1 MPSEA
6 YENHL
11 EVLLA
16 DATELDAAHTRLR
29 TGQPGRQW
37 GLGAINR
44 AVVVLC
50 VSAWEAYLEELV
62 REAIEAVRPPGPD
75 MGSWPATKAAAM
87 SEIGRFNNPNLEN
100 STRLFASC
108 IGLADVTVTWGWRNC
123 ARPTAREYLN
133 DALRHRH
140 HIAHGVN
147 PRPTIHNGYSRWL
160 PGFFRRLGSCTDT
173 SVREH
178 LVNQLRVNPPP
189 W

>member
-1 MPSEA
+1 MPSLA
-6 YENHL
+6 YVNHL
-11 EVLLA
+11 EILLA
-16 DATELDAAHTRLR
+16 DAAELDAAHTRLR

-62 REAIEAVRPPGPD
+62 KEAIEVLRPAGPD
-75 MGSWPATKAAAM
+75 MGTWPTLKAAAM
-87 SEIGRFNNPNLEN
+87 SEIGRFNNPNVEN

-108 IGLADVTVTWGWRNC
+108 IGLADFTVTWGWRNC
-123 ARPTAREYLN
+123 TRATARDYLN
-133 DALRHRH
+133 DALKHRH

-147 PRPTIHNGYSRWL
+147 PRPTIHNGYSGWL
-160 PGFFRRLGSCTDT
+160 PGFFRRLGGCTDA
-173 SVREH
+173 SVRNH
-178 LVNQLRVNPPP
+178 LMNQLHVNPAP

>member
-1 MPSEA
+1 MPSQA
-6 YENHL
+6 YVSHL
-11 EVLLA
+11 EILLA
-16 DATELDAAHTRLR
+16 DAAELDAAHTRLR

-62 REAIEAVRPPGPD
+62 KEAIEVLRPAGPN
-75 MGSWPATKAAAM
+75 MGTWPALKAAAM
-87 SEIGRFNNPNLEN
+87 SEIGRFNNPNVEN

-108 IGLADVTVTWGWRNC
+108 IGLADFTVTWGWRNC
-123 ARPTAREYLN
+123 TRATARDYLN
-133 DALRHRH
+133 DALKHRH

-147 PRPTIHNGYSRWL
+147 PRPTIHNGYSGWL
-160 PGFFRRLGSCTDT
+160 PGFFRRLGGCTDA
-173 SVREH
+173 SVRNH
-178 LVNQLRVNPPP
+178 LVNQLHANPAP